1 MDKRFKQFKIDQAT
15 FPGERKMSFVIST
28 AGVDRDND
36 TIDSKGWK
44 TENYMKNPVVMWAH
58 DYAGLPVAKATSLKL
73 TDQGLAADI
82 EFPAP
87 GTYPFADTVHDML
100 KAGFLSATS
109 VGFRPSKFEQN
120 SERKGFDYSEQ
131 ELLEFS
137 IVPVP
142 SNPEALVTMRHAGV
156 DHAVVKGWC
165 KDISM
170 WAAKKDATVER
181 ALSVLLKHAA
191 FEAFSSDVEIETDG
205 GKKDLPD
212 GRFEELISLHFK
224 TAADHPKRLHP
235 DDLQA
240 IKDLV
245 AKPTKSADSEDT
257 YIDLEITEEEEGDEI
272 EIVSTKNGD
281 GGIEIDE
288 EQFTRVM
295 RACVQETVTS
305 VIGGE
310 VRGAINRL
318 RGRVD

>member
-73 TDQGLAADI
+73 TDQGLVADI

-142 SNPEALVTMRHAGV
+142 SNPEALVTMRHAGI
-156 DHAVVKGWC
+156 DNAVVKGWC
-165 KDISM
+165 KAINT
-170 WAAKKDATVER
+170 WAAKKDATTER
-181 ALSVLLKHAA
+181 ALSTLSKQPA
-191 FEAFSSDVEIETDG
+191 FEAFAADLEVETDG
-205 GKKDLPD
+205 GKKELQA
-212 GRFEELISLHFK
+212 GRFEELVALYFK
-224 TAADHPKRLHP
+224 TAQDQPKRLHP

-240 IKDLV
+240 IKELLQ
-245 AKPTKSADSEDT
+245 APEKKEPEPE
-257 YIDLEITEEEEGDEI
+257 YFIDLDTVEIVEDDSI
-272 EIVSTKNGD
+272 EIVSGETKD
-281 GGIEIDE
+281 GGVEIDE
-288 EQFTRVM
+288 EQFTRCM
-295 RACVQETVTS
+295 RACVQETVAT
-305 VIGGE
+305 VIGSE